1 MSALDIELNK
11 SLLAGNGDKTTV
23 QKRDYVEI
31 TIPVPKI
38 EHNSSLNNNNEL
50 QIISNN
56 TTSVNRI
63 LVNGPKSITTQTSAS
78 ATTTTSTKPHR
89 LIATRRHRS
98 LYVIPKQR
106 PVIRENILEMETLN
120 GGKSHAAVTPS
131 DVPKTITGSEKTI
144 DTLSSESTKDLQTN
158 NETVTKDNKSNQ
170 NDVS

>member
-11 SLLAGNGDKTTV
+11 SLLVGNGDKTTV

-31 TIPVPKI
+31 TIPIPKI

-63 LVNGPKSITTQTSAS
+63 LVNGPKSLTTQTS

-98 LYVIPKQR
+98 LYVIQKQR

-120 GGKSHAAVTPS
+120 TAS

-144 DTLSSESTKDLQTN
+144 DTLSSESTKDSRTN
-158 NETVTKDNKSNQ
+158 IDTVTKDNKSNQ